1 LLILLL
7 FLLLSQVLSAEH
19 AEVVGINVPHE
30 ELRRPGT
37 PSRSL
42 ARALSI
48 LVTPTSDALSLGLK
62 VTAEDHLKRTLTA
75 LSMAGHDEVIEAVKR
90 TKSETDLSYSEDENE
105 AQEWGEG
112 QEGDFA
118 RTASSAT
125 LNFDTPGIY
134 RYNSRLSGMN
144 LSQGLSIRTDHDMS
158 VAGDTVRS
166 SSASPSRRNR

>member
-1 LLILLL
+1 MNHC
-7 FLLLSQVLSAEH
+7 LSQVLSAEH

-48 LVTPTSDALSLGLK
+48 LVTPTSDALSLGHK
-62 VTAEDHLKRTLTA
+62 VTAEDHLKRTLSV
-75 LSMAGHDEVIEAVKR
+75 LSIAGHEEVVEAVKR
-90 TKSETDLSYSEDENE
+90 TKSETDLSYSESENE
-105 AQEWGEG
+105 PQEWDEG
-112 QEGDFA
+112 KEGDFT

-125 LNFDTPGIY
+125 LNFDNPGIY

-144 LSQGLSIRTDHDMS
+144 LAQGLSIRTDHDMS
-158 VAGDTVRS
+158 VAGDTLRS